1 MRFKTK
7 QTKEEVKKKDSFE
20 SHFKVISFLVLAF
33 IFIIFLQ
40 LFRLQVLESSK
51 YKAIADIQ
59 YTSEQRSSSG
69 RGVIY
74 AGNGSVLA
82 IDQPSWNVYATLGT
96 DYIERQLF
104 FENKDKFI
112 TKVAD
117 ILEIE
122 EEKIAS
128 QIHEN
133 FHYFRIATKVSN
145 DRKTL
150 LEEADIFGS
159 NYPGFALHFEKEE
172 KRLYPD
178 GNLASHVLGF
188 IGKNEL
194 GEDIGNYGIEGYYFG
209 DITGEETY
217 SYEERDAQ
225 GNVILTVE
233 YEPVISR
240 GGKDIVLTIDPSIQ
254 SKVEEILKEGVR
266 WQRAKSGSVIIMEPS
281 TGKIISMANYP
292 DYNPNEYWRTTSQE
306 ILKNKAVSDV
316 YEYGSTHKPI
326 TIAIAL
332 EEGKITEDYI
342 CNDNTGF
349 VKVET
354 EKIYTWNRK
363 ADGRLDLSGILE
375 KSNNPC
381 MTRIALETGLQ
392 SYYPKLTEFGIGQFI
407 GIGLEDESNSYLKPY
422 EYWTELDL
430 AVTSFG
436 QSISATPLQI
446 ISALSVIA
454 NDGIRARPYI
464 VSEIREGDDVI
475 KHQPTEL
482 SRPISKETARTV
494 TEYMENAV
502 KKGEAR
508 EFFNKFLSEY
518 SIAGKTGTGEIPRAD
533 GDGYYWDRTNATFVG
548 FAPAQNPRII
558 MLVKIEQPK
567 LTTFAATTAAPIWI
581 DIFRAIADDLEIPK
595 K

>member
-1 MRFKTK
+1 
-7 QTKEEVKKKDSFE
+7 
-20 SHFKVISFLVLAF
+20 
-33 IFIIFLQ
+33 
-40 LFRLQVLESSK
+40 
-51 YKAIADIQ
+51 
-59 YTSEQRSSSG
+59 
-69 RGVIY
+69 
-74 AGNGSVLA
+74 
-82 IDQPSWNVYATLGT
+82 
-96 DYIERQLF
+96 
-104 FENKDKFI
+104 
-112 TKVAD
+112 
-117 ILEIE
+117 
-122 EEKIAS
+122 
-128 QIHEN
+128 
-133 FHYFRIATKVSN
+133 
-145 DRKTL
+145 
-150 LEEADIFGS
+150 
-159 NYPGFALHFEKEE
+159 
-172 KRLYPD
+172 
-178 GNLASHVLGF
+178 
-188 IGKNEL
+188 
-194 GEDIGNYGIEGYYFG
+194 
-209 DITGEETY
+209 
-217 SYEERDAQ
+217 
-225 GNVILTVE
+225 LTVE

-518 SIAGKTGTGEIPRAD
+518 SIAGKNWEQGKYQELMEMAITGI
-533 GDGYYWDRTNATFVG
+533 V
-548 FAPAQNPRII
+548 Q
-558 MLVKIEQPK
+558 MQHL
-567 LTTFAATTAAPIWI
+567 
-581 DIFRAIADDLEIPK
+581 
-595 K
+595 